1 MQRSYKIIISGA
13 ALLGVGIIL
22 IVVMFSLLHQNS
34 FSINA
39 SVDSIAPGKSL
50 VKTID
55 DVTTGTNM
63 AISINYQPPDVPFNV
78 QVIQESG
85 LTKLL
90 DVNFTNRLFT
100 NYTPTADGDNN
111 VLITNLGSKQAS
123 GNTILG
129 NVAFFDAN
137 GQPNVAL
144 GGAAIAGPFLS
155 FIGVIVLIVGGV
167 IYLIDRRKIRKLKD
181 QK

>member
-1 MQRSYKIIISGA
+1 MQRGHKIIISGA
-13 ALLGVGIIL
+13 ALLGVGIII
-22 IVVMFSLLHQNS
+22 IVLMFSLLHQTS

-39 SVDSIAPGKSL
+39 SFDTITPGKSL
-50 VKTID
+50 VKTIG
-55 DVTTGTNM
+55 DVTLGTNM
-63 AISINYQPPDVPFNV
+63 AISLNYQPPDVPFNV
-78 QVIQESG
+78 QVFQKQG

-90 DVNFTNRLFT
+90 DVNFTNKLFT
-100 NYTPTADGDNN
+100 KYTTTEDGDNN

-123 GNTILG
+123 GNTVLG

-137 GQPNVAL
+137 GQPQVAL

-155 FIGVIVLIVGGV
+155 FIGIIVLIVGGI

-181 QK
+181 QT

>member
-1 MQRSYKIIISGA
+1 MQRSYKILISGA
-13 ALLGVGIIL
+13 ALLGIGIIL
-22 IVVMFSLLHQNS
+22 IVIMFSLLHQTS

-39 SVDSIAPGKSL
+39 SLDTFPPAKSL

-55 DVTTGTNM
+55 DATAGTNM
-63 AISINYQPPDVPFNV
+63 AISLNYQPPDVPFNV

-90 DVNFTNRLFT
+90 DVNFTNKLFT
-100 NYTPTADGDNN
+100 KYTPTADGDNN

-137 GQPNVAL
+137 GQPQVAL

-167 IYLIDRRKIRKLKD
+167 IYLLDRRKISKLKD
-181 QK
+181 LK